1 MLPTR
6 TDNRTLRTYARR
18 IFPTYAKPSQE
29 ANVINTID
37 TEKCTGCGT
46 CFKTCGLD
54 VFRLD
59 TDQPVLSPCMAKCPA
74 GTDIRGYNALMQMGR
89 IDEAAEKLRE
99 RNPFPALTGRVCPH
113 LCEGECSRSRV
124 DGAVNING
132 LEQYLGDRTLHEA
145 PARSAVRHVHRIAV
159 VGSGPA
165 GLSCAW
171 FLARS
176 GYPVRVF
183 EAMPEPG
190 GMLRYGIPA
199 YRLPEEVLN
208 AQIEQLKA
216 LGVEFQCGTR
226 VGKGCDCDVEDL
238 YALGYKAVFL
248 APGATKS
255 RRPGVPGENLPGVLY
270 GVEFLSAVRQ
280 NRQLPLSGR
289 VVVIG
294 GGAVAMD
301 AAITARKLGAEQVD
315 LYCLESR
322 EEMPAFKHD
331 IDDAVQAG
339 VTLHPGWGPVTVEG
353 DGRVERITL
362 RRCVSVF
369 NAEGRF
375 APVFDDADTTT
386 CNVSA
391 VIFAIGQSSDLA
403 PFEGVVNIERGRIT
417 ADPETFGTSYWNIFA
432 AGDAV
437 TGPSTVIAAI
447 TGGREAAVS
456 IDRLM
461 TGGHLHSDRKE
472 KRPLAEH
479 LPGEGVILSP
489 RVERKEIVTEGFE
502 EKRLGFD
509 DVDALHESMRCL
521 TCGAKARINYRDD
534 CMTCF
539 FCELRCPSHAIDVH
553 PFKERL
559 PFTLERNFGG
569 F

>member
-1 MLPTR
+1 MRRSLPPR
-6 TDNRTLRTYARR
+6 QA
-18 IFPTYAKPSQE
+18 FPAIAKHVQE
-29 ANVINTID
+29 VTVINTID

-54 VFRLD
+54 VFRID
-59 TDQPVLSPCMAKCPA
+59 TDQPVLSPCMATCPA
-74 GTDIRGYNALMQMGR
+74 GTDIRGYNGLMQMGR
-89 IDEAAEKLRE
+89 IDEAAERLRE
-99 RNPFPALTGRVCPH
+99 RNPFPAVTGRVCPH
-113 LCEGECSRSRV
+113 LCEGECSRSKV
-124 DGAVNING
+124 NGAVNINA
-132 LEQYLGDRTLHEA
+132 LEQYLGDRTLHVVPEK
-145 PARSAVRHVHRIAV
+145 PAVRHVHRIAV

-171 FLARS
+171 YLARA

-183 EAMPEPG
+183 EAMPAPG

-199 YRLPEEVLN
+199 YRLPEDVLD
-208 AQIEQLKA
+208 AQIEQLRA
-216 LGVEFQCGTR
+216 LGVEFQYGTR
-226 VGKGCDCDVEDL
+226 VGNGCDCSVEDL

-255 RRPGVPGENLPGVLY
+255 RKPGVPGEDLPGVLY
-270 GVEFLSAVRQ
+270 GVEFLSAVRR
-280 NRQLPLSGR
+280 NRQGRLSGR
-289 VVVIG
+289 AVVIG

-301 AAITARKLGAEQVD
+301 AAITAHKLGASQVD

-322 EEMPAFKHD
+322 EEMPAFQHD
-331 IDDAVQAG
+331 IDDAVNAG
-339 VTLHPGWGPVTVEG
+339 VILHPGWGPQAVEG
-353 DGRVERITL
+353 NGRVESIVL
-362 RRCVSVF
+362 HRCLSVF

-375 APVFDDADTTT
+375 APVFDDAETLNLEAAT
-386 CNVSA
+386 

-403 PFEGVVNIERGRIT
+403 PFEGVVDMQRGRIT

-447 TGGREAAVS
+447 TGGREAAIS

-472 KRPLAEH
+472 KRPLAEQ
-479 LPGEGVILSP
+479 LPGEGVMLSP
-489 RVERKEIVTEGFE
+489 RVERKEIASEGFE
-502 EKRLGFD
+502 EKRFGFD
-509 DVDALHESMRCL
+509 DVDALHESLRCL
-521 TCGAKARINYRDD
+521 TCGAKARVNYRDD

>member
-1 MLPTR
+1 MRRSLPPR
-6 TDNRTLRTYARR
+6 QA
-18 IFPTYAKPSQE
+18 FPAIAKHVQE
-29 ANVINTID
+29 VTVINTID

-54 VFRLD
+54 VFRID
-59 TDQPVLSPCMAKCPA
+59 TDQPVLSPCMATCPA
-74 GTDIRGYNALMQMGR
+74 GTDIRGYNGLIQMGR
-89 IDEAAEKLRE
+89 IDEAAERLRE
-99 RNPFPALTGRVCPH
+99 RNPFPAVTGRVCPH
-113 LCEGECSRSRV
+113 LCEGECSRSKV
-124 DGAVNING
+124 DGAVNINA
-132 LEQYLGDRTLHEA
+132 LEQYLGDRTLHVVPEK
-145 PARSAVRHVHRIAV
+145 PAVRHVHRIAV

-171 FLARS
+171 YLARA

-183 EAMPEPG
+183 EAMPAPG

-199 YRLPEEVLN
+199 YRLPEDVLD
-208 AQIEQLKA
+208 AQIEQLRA
-216 LGVEFQCGTR
+216 LGVEFQYGTR
-226 VGKGCDCDVEDL
+226 VGNGCDCSVEDL

-255 RRPGVPGENLPGVLY
+255 RKPGVPGEDLPGVLY
-270 GVEFLSAVRQ
+270 GVEFLSAVRR
-280 NRQLPLSGR
+280 NRQGRLSGR
-289 VVVIG
+289 AVVIG

-301 AAITARKLGAEQVD
+301 AAITAHKLGASQVD

-322 EEMPAFKHD
+322 EEMPAFQHD
-331 IDDAVQAG
+331 IDDAVNAG
-339 VTLHPGWGPVTVEG
+339 VILHPGWGPQAVEG
-353 DGRVERITL
+353 NGRVESIVL
-362 RRCVSVF
+362 HRCLSVF

-375 APVFDDADTTT
+375 APVFDDAETLNLEAAT
-386 CNVSA
+386 

-403 PFEGVVNIERGRIT
+403 PFEGVVDMQRGRIT

-447 TGGREAAVS
+447 TGGREAAIS

-472 KRPLAEH
+472 KRPLAEQ
-479 LPGEGVILSP
+479 LPGEGVMLSP
-489 RVERKEIVTEGFE
+489 RVERKEIASEGFE

-509 DVDALHESMRCL
+509 DVDALHESLRCL
-521 TCGAKARINYRDD
+521 TCGAKARVNYRDD

>member
-1 MLPTR
+1 
-6 TDNRTLRTYARR
+6 
-18 IFPTYAKPSQE
+18 
-29 ANVINTID
+29 
-37 TEKCTGCGT
+37 
-46 CFKTCGLD
+46 
-54 VFRLD
+54 
-59 TDQPVLSPCMAKCPA
+59 MAACPA
-74 GTDIRGYNALMQMGR
+74 GTDIRGYNGLMQMGR
-89 IDEAAEKLRE
+89 IDEAAARLRE
-99 RNPFPALTGRVCPH
+99 RNPFPSITGRVCPH
-113 LCEGECSRSRV
+113 LCESECSRSNV
-124 DGAVNING
+124 DGAVNINAI
-132 LEQYLGDRTLHEA
+132 EQYLGDRTLRDM
-145 PARSAVRHVHRIAV
+145 PGNPAVRHVHRIAV

-171 FLARS
+171 YLARA
-176 GYPVRVF
+176 GYPVHVF
-183 EAMPEPG
+183 EALPEPG

-199 YRLPEEVLN
+199 YRLPENVLS
-208 AQIEQLKA
+208 AQIAQLES

-226 VGKGCDCDVEDL
+226 VGKGCDCSIEDL
-238 YALGYKAVFL
+238 YGLGYKAVFI

-255 RRPGVPGENLPGVLY
+255 RRPGVPGETLSGALY
-270 GVEFLSAVRQ
+270 GVEFLCAVRQ
-280 NRQLPLSGR
+280 NRQKPMSGR

-301 AAITARKLGAEQVD
+301 AAITARKLGASQVD
-315 LYCLESR
+315 LYCLENR

-331 IDDAVQAG
+331 IDDALSAG
-339 VTLHPGWGPVTVEG
+339 VILHPGWGPVSVEG
-353 DGRVERITL
+353 EKSVTGMVL
-362 RRCVSVF
+362 RRCLSVF

-375 APVFDDADTTT
+375 APVFNDTETLNVEAD
-386 CNVSA
+386 A
-391 VIFAIGQSSDLA
+391 VIFAIGQSTDLA
-403 PFEGVVNIERGRIT
+403 PFEGVVDTQRGRIV
-417 ADPETFGTSYWNIFA
+417 ADPETFGTSCWNIFA

-447 TGGREAAVS
+447 TGGREAALS

-472 KRPLAEH
+472 KRALAEN
-479 LPGEGVILSP
+479 LPGEGVMPSP
-489 RVERKEIVTEGFE
+489 RVERKEIAAEGFE

-521 TCGAKARINYRDD
+521 TCGAKARISYRDD

-539 FCELRCPSHAIDVH
+539 FCELRCPSHAINVH

>member
-1 MLPTR
+1 M
-6 TDNRTLRTYARR
+6 
-18 IFPTYAKPSQE
+18 
-29 ANVINTID
+29 INTID

-54 VFRLD
+54 VFRID
-59 TDQPVLSPCMAKCPA
+59 TDQPVLSPCMATCPA
-74 GTDIRGYNALMQMGR
+74 GTDIRGYNGLMQMGR
-89 IDEAAEKLRE
+89 IDEAAERLRE
-99 RNPFPALTGRVCPH
+99 RNPFPAVTGRVCPH
-113 LCEGECSRSRV
+113 LCEGECSRSKV
-124 DGAVNING
+124 DGAVNINA
-132 LEQYLGDRTLHEA
+132 LEQYLGDRTLHVVPEK
-145 PARSAVRHVHRIAV
+145 PAVRHVHRIAV

-171 FLARS
+171 YLARA

-183 EAMPEPG
+183 EAMPAPG

-199 YRLPEEVLN
+199 YRLPEDVLD
-208 AQIEQLKA
+208 AQIEQLRA

-226 VGKGCDCDVEDL
+226 VGNGCDCSVEDL

-255 RRPGVPGENLPGVLY
+255 RKPGVPGEDLPGVLY
-270 GVEFLSAVRQ
+270 GVEFLSAVRR
-280 NRQLPLSGR
+280 NRQGRLSGR
-289 VVVIG
+289 AVVIG

-301 AAITARKLGAEQVD
+301 AAITARKLGASQVD

-322 EEMPAFKHD
+322 EEMPAFQHD
-331 IDDAVQAG
+331 IDDAVNAG
-339 VTLHPGWGPVTVEG
+339 VILHPGWGPQAVEG
-353 DGRVERITL
+353 NGRVESIVL
-362 RRCVSVF
+362 HRCLSVF

-375 APVFDDADTTT
+375 APVFDDAETLNLEAAT
-386 CNVSA
+386 

-403 PFEGVVNIERGRIT
+403 PFEGVVDMQRGRIT

-447 TGGREAAVS
+447 TGGREAAIS

-472 KRPLAEH
+472 KRPLAEQ
-479 LPGEGVILSP
+479 LPGEGVMLSP
-489 RVERKEIVTEGFE
+489 RVERKEIASEGFE

-509 DVDALHESMRCL
+509 DVDALHESLRCL
-521 TCGAKARINYRDD
+521 TCGAKARVNYRDD

>member
-1 MLPTR
+1 MRSPKNADR
-6 TDNRTLRTYARR
+6 PFSS
-18 IFPTYAKPSQE
+18 IPIPSQE
-29 ANVINTID
+29 VSVINTID

-74 GTDIRGYNALMQMGR
+74 GIDIRGYNGLMQMGS
-89 IDEAAEKLRE
+89 IDEAAERLRE
-99 RNPFPALTGRVCPH
+99 RNPFPAVTGRVCPH
-113 LCEGECSRSRV
+113 LCESECSRGKV

-132 LEQYLGDRTLHEA
+132 IEQYLGDRTLHDA
-145 PARSAVRHVHRIAV
+145 PQKPAVRHVHRIAV

-171 FLARS
+171 YLARA

-183 EAMPEPG
+183 EAMPKPG
-190 GMLRYGIPA
+190 GMLRYGIPV
-199 YRLPEEVLN
+199 YRLPEDVLD

-226 VGKGCDCDVEDL
+226 VGKGCDCSMEDL
-238 YALGYKAVFL
+238 YELGYKAVFI

-255 RRPGVPGENLPGVLY
+255 RKPGVPGETLPGVLY
-270 GVEFLSAVRQ
+270 GVEFLCAVRQ
-280 NRQLPLSGR
+280 NRQQPLSGK

-301 AAITARKLGAEQVD
+301 AAITARKMGAQSVD

-331 IDDAVQAG
+331 IDDALNAG
-339 VTLHPGWGPVTVEG
+339 VTLHPGWGPVAVEG
-353 DGRVERITL
+353 ESSVKAITM
-362 RRCVSVF
+362 RRCLSVF
-369 NAEGRF
+369 NAEGHF
-375 APVFDDADTTT
+375 APAFDEADTMS
-386 CNVSA
+386 VEADA

-403 PFEGVVNIERGRIT
+403 PFEDVVETARGRIK
-417 ADPETFGTSYWNIFA
+417 ADPETFGTSYWKIFA

-437 TGPSTVIAAI
+437 TGPSTVISAI
-447 TGGREAAVS
+447 AGGREAAVS

-472 KRPLAEH
+472 TRPLAEN
-479 LPGEGVILSP
+479 LPGEGVMLSP
-489 RVERKEIVTEGFE
+489 RVDRREIISDGFE
-502 EKRLGFD
+502 EKRLGLD

-521 TCGAKARINYRDD
+521 TCGAKARVNYRDD

-539 FCELRCPSHAIDVH
+539 FCELRCPAHAIDVH

>member
-1 MLPTR
+1 MM
-6 TDNRTLRTYARR
+6 
-18 IFPTYAKPSQE
+18 
-29 ANVINTID
+29 INSLDI
-37 TEKCTGCGT
+37 EKCTGCGT

-74 GTDIRGYNALMQMGR
+74 GTDIRGYNALLQMGK
-89 IDEAAEKLRE
+89 IDEAAERLKKY
-99 RNPFPALTGRVCPH
+99 NPFPAVTGRVCPH

-124 DGAVNING
+124 DGAVNINAI
-132 LEQYLGDRTLHEA
+132 EQYLGDRTLHDA
-145 PARSAVRHVHRIAV
+145 PVVSAVRHVHRIAV

-171 FLARS
+171 YLARA

-183 EAMPEPG
+183 ETMPEPG

-199 YRLPEEVLN
+199 YRLPEEVLD
-208 AQIEQLKA
+208 AQIGQLRA
-216 LGVEFQCGTR
+216 LGVEFQCGCR
-226 VGKGCDCDVEDL
+226 VGEGCDVTVQDL
-238 YALGYKAVFL
+238 YDLGYKAVFL

-255 RRPGVPGENLPGVLY
+255 RKAGVPGEELPGVLF
-270 GVEFLSAVRQ
+270 GVEFLSDVRR
-280 NRQLPLSGR
+280 NRQSRLSGT

-301 AAITARKLGAEQVD
+301 AAITARKLGAEKVE
-315 LYCLESR
+315 LFCLES
-322 EEMPAFKHD
+322 EQQMPAFKHD
-331 IDDAVQAG
+331 VDDALHAG
-339 VTLHPGWGPVTVEG
+339 VIMHHGWGPVAVEG
-353 DGRVERITL
+353 EGRTERIVL
-362 RRCVSVF
+362 RRCLSVF
-369 NAEGRF
+369 DEEHRF
-375 APVFDDADTTT
+375 APVFDDAQKHVCEAST
-386 CNVSA
+386 
-391 VIFAIGQSSDLA
+391 VIFAIGQSSDLE
-403 PFEGVVNIERGRIT
+403 PFKGVVEMERGRIK
-417 ADPETFGTSYWNIFA
+417 ADPETFGTSFWKIFA

-437 TGPSTVIAAI
+437 TGPSTVISAI

-461 TGGHLHSDRKE
+461 TGGHLHSDRGE
-472 KRPLAEH
+472 KRPVAEN
-479 LPGEGVILSP
+479 LPGEGVMLSP
-489 RVERKEIVTEGFE
+489 RVERREVETEGFE

-509 DVDALHESMRCL
+509 DVDALHESLRCL
-521 TCGAKARINYRDD
+521 TCGARAEIRYRDD

>member
-1 MLPTR
+1 MRRSLPPR
-6 TDNRTLRTYARR
+6 QA
-18 IFPTYAKPSQE
+18 FPAIAKHVQE
-29 ANVINTID
+29 VTVINTID

-54 VFRLD
+54 VFRID
-59 TDQPVLSPCMAKCPA
+59 TDQPVLSPCMATCPA
-74 GTDIRGYNALMQMGR
+74 GTDIRGYNGLMQMGR
-89 IDEAAEKLRE
+89 IDEAAERLRE
-99 RNPFPALTGRVCPH
+99 RNPFPAVTGRVCPH
-113 LCEGECSRSRV
+113 LCEGECSRSKV
-124 DGAVNING
+124 DGAVNINA
-132 LEQYLGDRTLHEA
+132 LEQYLGDRTLHVVPEK
-145 PARSAVRHVHRIAV
+145 PAVRHVHRIAV

-171 FLARS
+171 YLARA

-183 EAMPEPG
+183 EAMPAPG

-199 YRLPEEVLN
+199 YRLPEDVLD
-208 AQIEQLKA
+208 AQIEQLRA

-226 VGKGCDCDVEDL
+226 VGNGCDCSVEDL

-255 RRPGVPGENLPGVLY
+255 RKPGVPGEDLPGVLY
-270 GVEFLSAVRQ
+270 GVEFLSAVRR
-280 NRQLPLSGR
+280 NRQGRLSGR
-289 VVVIG
+289 AVVIG

-301 AAITARKLGAEQVD
+301 AAITARKLGASQVD

-322 EEMPAFKHD
+322 EEMPAFQHD
-331 IDDAVQAG
+331 IDDAVNAG
-339 VTLHPGWGPVTVEG
+339 VILHPGWGPQAVEG
-353 DGRVERITL
+353 NGRVESIVL
-362 RRCVSVF
+362 HRCLSVF

-375 APVFDDADTTT
+375 APVFDDAETLNLEAAT
-386 CNVSA
+386 

-403 PFEGVVNIERGRIT
+403 PFEGVVDMQRGRIT

-447 TGGREAAVS
+447 TGGREAAIS

-472 KRPLAEH
+472 KRPLAEQ
-479 LPGEGVILSP
+479 LPGEGVMLSP
-489 RVERKEIVTEGFE
+489 RVERKEIASEGFE

-509 DVDALHESMRCL
+509 DVDALHESLRCL
-521 TCGAKARINYRDD
+521 TCGAKARVNYRDD

>member
-1 MLPTR
+1 M
-6 TDNRTLRTYARR
+6 
-18 IFPTYAKPSQE
+18 
-29 ANVINTID
+29 INTID
-37 TEKCTGCGT
+37 AEKCTGCGT

-74 GTDIRGYNALMQMGR
+74 GTNIRSYNGLLQLGR
-89 IDEAAEKLRE
+89 LDEAAECLKE
-99 RNPFPALTGRVCPH
+99 RNPFPAITGRVCPH
-113 LCEGECSRSRV
+113 LCEGECSRSQV
-124 DGAVNING
+124 DGAVNINA
-132 LEQYLGDRTLHEA
+132 LEQYLGDRALRHV
-145 PARSAVRHVHRIAV
+145 PSLPAVRHIHRIAV

-171 FLARS
+171 YLARA

-199 YRLPEEVLN
+199 YRLPEHVLD
-208 AQIEQLKA
+208 AQIGQLRA
-216 LGVEFQCGTR
+216 LGVEFQCGSR
-226 VGKGCDCDVEDL
+226 VGEGCDCTMEDL
-238 YALGYKAVFL
+238 YNLGYKAVFL
-248 APGATKS
+248 APGATQS
-255 RRPGVPGENLPGVLY
+255 RRPGIPGENLPGVRY
-270 GVEFLSAVRQ
+270 GLEFLSSVRQ
-280 NRQLPLSGR
+280 GRQPRLSGR
-289 VVVIG
+289 VAVIG

-315 LYCLESR
+315 LFCLESR
-322 EEMPAFKHD
+322 EEMPAFQHD
-331 IDDAVQAG
+331 IDDALRAG
-339 VTLHPGWGPVTVEG
+339 VGLHPGWGPMAVEG
-353 DGRVERITL
+353 EGHAERIVM
-362 RRCVSVF
+362 RRCLSVL
-369 NAEGRF
+369 NADHCF
-375 APVFDDADTTT
+375 APVFDETETQSWEAA
-386 CNVSA
+386 A

-403 PFEGVVNIERGRIT
+403 PFAGVVEVRRGRIA
-417 ADPETFGTSYWNIFA
+417 ADPDTFGTSFWKIFA

-437 TGPSTVIAAI
+437 TGPSTVISAI
-447 TGGREAAVS
+447 TGGREAALS

-461 TGGHLHSDRKE
+461 TGGHLHSARQE
-472 KRPLAEH
+472 TRPLAAN
-479 LPGEGVILSP
+479 LPGEGVMLSP
-489 RVERKEIVTEGFE
+489 RVERKEINAEGLE

-509 DVDALHESMRCL
+509 DVDAFHESMRCL
-521 TCGAKARINYRDD
+521 TCGAKAHIRYRDD

>member
-1 MLPTR
+1 MRRSLPPR
-6 TDNRTLRTYARR
+6 QA
-18 IFPTYAKPSQE
+18 FPAIAKHVQE
-29 ANVINTID
+29 VTVINTID

-54 VFRLD
+54 VFRID
-59 TDQPVLSPCMAKCPA
+59 TDQPVLSPCMATCPA
-74 GTDIRGYNALMQMGR
+74 GTDIRGYNGLMQMGR
-89 IDEAAEKLRE
+89 IDEAAERLRE
-99 RNPFPALTGRVCPH
+99 RNPFPAVTGRVCPH
-113 LCEGECSRSRV
+113 LCEGECSRSKV
-124 DGAVNING
+124 DGAVNINA
-132 LEQYLGDRTLHEA
+132 LEQYLGDRTLHVVPEK
-145 PARSAVRHVHRIAV
+145 PAVRHVHRIAV

-171 FLARS
+171 YLARA

-183 EAMPEPG
+183 EAMPAPG

-199 YRLPEEVLN
+199 YRLPEDVLD
-208 AQIEQLKA
+208 AQIEQLRA
-216 LGVEFQCGTR
+216 LGVEFQYGTR
-226 VGKGCDCDVEDL
+226 VGNGCDCSVEDL

-255 RRPGVPGENLPGVLY
+255 RKPGVPGEDLPGVLY
-270 GVEFLSAVRQ
+270 GVEFLSAVRR
-280 NRQLPLSGR
+280 NRQGRLSGR
-289 VVVIG
+289 AVVIG

-301 AAITARKLGAEQVD
+301 AAITAHKLGASQVD

-322 EEMPAFKHD
+322 EEMPAFQHD
-331 IDDAVQAG
+331 IDDAVNAG
-339 VTLHPGWGPVTVEG
+339 VILHPGWGPQAVEG
-353 DGRVERITL
+353 NGRVESIVL
-362 RRCVSVF
+362 HRCLSVF

-375 APVFDDADTTT
+375 APVFDDAETLNLEAAT
-386 CNVSA
+386 

-403 PFEGVVNIERGRIT
+403 PFEGVVDMQRGRIT

-447 TGGREAAVS
+447 TGGREAAIS

-472 KRPLAEH
+472 KRPLAEQ
-479 LPGEGVILSP
+479 LPGEGVMLSP
-489 RVERKEIVTEGFE
+489 RVERKEIASEGFE

-509 DVDALHESMRCL
+509 DVDALHESLRCL
-521 TCGAKARINYRDD
+521 TCGAKARVNYRDD

>member
-1 MLPTR
+1 
-6 TDNRTLRTYARR
+6 
-18 IFPTYAKPSQE
+18 
-29 ANVINTID
+29 
-37 TEKCTGCGT
+37 
-46 CFKTCGLD
+46 
-54 VFRLD
+54 
-59 TDQPVLSPCMAKCPA
+59 MAKCPA
-74 GTDIRGYNALMQMGR
+74 GTDIRSYNYLMQMGR
-89 IDEAAEKLRE
+89 LDEAAEKLKE
-99 RNPFPALTGRVCPH
+99 RNPFPAITGRVCPH
-113 LCEGECSRSRV
+113 LCEGECRRNQV
-124 DGAVNING
+124 DGAVNINA
-132 LEQYLGDRTLHEA
+132 LEQYLGDRTLHDT
-145 PARSAVRHVHRIAV
+145 PRPSSLHHLHRIAV

-199 YRLPEEVLN
+199 YRLPEAVLD

-226 VGKGCDCDVEDL
+226 VGKGCDCDMEDL

-255 RRPGVPGENLPGVLY
+255 RKPGVSGEDLPGVLY
-270 GVEFLSAVRQ
+270 GVEFLCAVRQ
-280 NRQLPLSGR
+280 NRQPRLSGK

-301 AAITARKLGAEQVD
+301 AAITARKLGAAQVD

-331 IDDAVQAG
+331 IEDAVNAG
-339 VTLHPGWGPVTVEG
+339 VILHPGWGPQAVEG
-353 DGRVERITL
+353 DGRVEGIVL
-362 RRCVSVF
+362 RRCLSVF

-375 APVFDDADTTT
+375 APVFDDAEIRRLDA
-386 CNVSA
+386 SA

-403 PFEGVVNIERGRIT
+403 PFEGVVDTQRGRIT
-417 ADPETFGTSYWNIFA
+417 ADPETFGTSFWNIFA

-447 TGGREAAVS
+447 TGGREAAIS

-461 TGGHLHSDRKE
+461 MGGHQHSDRKE
-472 KRPLAEH
+472 TRPLTEN
-479 LPGEGVILSP
+479 LPAEGVMLSP
-489 RVERKEIVTEGFE
+489 RVERKEIATDGFE

-509 DVDALHESMRCL
+509 DVDALHESLRCL
-521 TCGAKARINYRDD
+521 TCGAKARVNYRDD

-559 PFTLERNFGG
+559 PYTLERNFGG